1 MYFTSAHIFF
11 YETLTLLYHAF
22 VLSVG
27 SHHVPKSI
35 SKAQSQPDLRK
46 TTEAN
51 DGSGTDLQISAA
63 S

>member
-1 MYFTSAHIFF
+1 
-11 YETLTLLYHAF
+11 LYHAF